1 MRFGP
6 ETLGLLVRPRIL
18 TSANVLP
25 LNTKE
30 PLPSSLITLK
40 PVACGLNPYI
50 DPEKLFGRS
59 LNSLFSDINLGDTNN
74 ANTKSYTAKV
84 VAYLVKIGAASV
96 VVDSTNVQET
106 LTKVRKRYGIRTNF
120 KILSVGVEFFQGFE
134 ERNGRLEPIKPLP
147 IKTQDGSETIWFYK
161 PWELVPL
168 TEIVKYESVRRG
180 DLVMFQKS
188 HGLVV
193 RKKLLNKPKFYMTS
207 SWSCYSIT
215 LLNHTGDGFTR
226 FLPDRKFFVR
236 RREQQDEFLE
246 SGSTE
251 PDQEHDLITEA

>member
-193 RKKLLNKPKFYMTS
+193 KKKALNKPKFYMTS

-226 FLPDRKFFVR
+226 FLPDRKFSIR

-246 SGSTE
+246 SGSVE
-251 PDQEHDLITEA
+251 PDQEYDLITEA